1 MAEGKKIEFLAS
13 RVRQEWLVDCSST
26 VYAWHFIF
34 PYMCN
39 NLSNR
44 LMSLVWSQKT
54 WSIEKKIEP
63 LFCGRPEWPMSEVYG
78 NTAWFDRTLWHT
90 IFLCKLLEF
99 EKYLIKLSFLV
110 NLEPQQFCTKI
121 PAGNYMFKF
130 NNRNTR
136 TRCEICSKSPMAS
149 FWSLYC

>member
-1 MAEGKKIEFLAS
+1 MEKPLAEGKKIEFLAS
-13 RVRQEWLVDCSST
+13 RVRQEWLVECFST
-26 VYAWHFIF
+26 VYARNFIF

-44 LMSLVWSQKT
+44 LTSLVWSQKT
-54 WSIEKKIEP
+54 SSIEKKIEP
-63 LFCGRPEWPMSEVYG
+63 LFCGRPVWPMSEVYG

-99 EKYLIKLSFLV
+99 EKLPFLV
-110 NLEPQQFCTKI
+110 NLDPQQFYSKI
-121 PAGNYMFKF
+121 PAGNHMFKF

-136 TRCEICSKSPMAS
+136 TRCETCSMSPMA
-149 FWSLYC
+149 FWSFYC